1 MLCFSYLSEFSY
13 YYKKI
18 PSDFYQNFW
27 CQNNEVMVTKTFN
40 NICQAVLMG
49 LMNVTTDL
57 LIYLLTYE
65 KCKGK
70 GFTYIIV
77 TERWAR
83 S

>member
-1 MLCFSYLSEFSY
+1 MPSRFDGAHECDYRLTYLL
-13 YYKKI
+13 
-18 PSDFYQNFW
+18 
-27 CQNNEVMVTKTFN
+27 T
-40 NICQAVLMG
+40 
-49 LMNVTTDL
+49 
-57 LIYLLTYE
+57 YLLTYE